1 MTKQRILRLGAT
13 VAGQIFMFGA
23 LYVLGLRLREQ
34 WPLIASDLSR
44 MRVLP
49 ASGALLATLALLLLM
64 SAGWTFA
71 LQAVGGS
78 IGMYNGFSIYYRT
91 SIFRYLPGAVWHL
104 PGRAYL
110 CQQQGISLKIFA
122 QSAFLELFFLLGSG
136 VILAGWGMA
145 VYLSRPEFLAL
156 SVAAVGVLGLVIA
169 WPERLLALVWR
180 QTLQPGVIHRRV
192 LLVMLLVYTAVW
204 FAYGGA
210 IALLLYALPGT
221 QPPSLLTMV
230 ITNTTAWAAGFLSLS
245 PAGLGVRELGLS
257 VMLGA
262 DLSAAAVVASLTQR
276 VMELCL
282 EGLLWGMAKLV
293 AWNR

>member
-1 MTKQRILRLGAT
+1 VNDKHILQFGAT
-13 VAGQIFMFGA
+13 VAGQSFMFGT

-34 WPLIASDLSR
+34 WPLIASDLSH

-49 ASGALLATLALLLLM
+49 ATGGLLATLALLLLM

-71 LQAVGGS
+71 LQAVGES
-78 IGMYNGFSIYYRT
+78 ISMYTGFSIYYQT
-91 SIFRYLPGAVWHL
+91 SIFRYLPGAVWNL

-110 CQQQGISLKIFA
+110 CQKRGISLTIFA
-122 QSAFLELFFLLGSG
+122 QSAFLELFFLLGCG
-136 VILAGWGMA
+136 AILAGWGMA

-156 SVAAVGVLGLVIA
+156 SVASMGVLGLVIA
-169 WPERLLALVWR
+169 WPECLLALKWR
-180 QTLQPGVIHRRV
+180 QALRPRVINRHA
-192 LLVMLLVYTAVW
+192 LLVMLLIYVAIW
-204 FAYGGA
+204 FVYGGA

-221 QPPSLLTMV
+221 QPPPLLTMV
-230 ITNTTAWAAGFLSLS
+230 IKNATAWTAGFLSLS
-245 PAGLGVRELGLS
+245 PAGLGVRELSLS
-257 VMLGA
+257 IMLGA